1 MKLRVINNEFI
12 LSDVEYKNIYVYHKN
27 NKLNFKKENDKFILS
42 YNDLQ
47 EFLTDPNEQLLLYN
61 ENDKIINI
69 DIDQEEVNFGKNS
82 LLKNGKNR
90 YYIYINSRNNLSLIY
105 NKKPSLNHLYNRDAE
120 YKGTKVIGEEI
131 HLYFEFVSKYFLPT
145 SMSSTIVIRKTKK
158 QINIPVDKFDCFKES
173 NNRYRIYAT
182 IILDVQ
188 NITKLLGEDADILNY
203 DFNVYDVFFNYK
215 INEFPLTNLT
225 PKIKFFEK
233 DKLYYNDE
241 NWITFDNDNQMLVRF
256 YRTFHGYLSFKIT
269 ILPKDTYLYY
279 INEIK
284 KKNIK
289 NNKTTIVCIEY
300 PSSAQDNGLVFFEY
314 LMKNYS
320 KKYNIY
326 YIINQNSSDLKNL
339 EKYKDNVVYYKSP
352 DNLKV
357 LYEADVICH
366 THTSYYTLPFRANEL
381 ERELSTKKR
390 VFLQHGIIG
399 VRNLRGMYARKP
411 HERFTDLFV
420 VSSEREKK

>member
-158 QINIPVDKFDCFKES
+158 QINIPVDNFDCFKES

>member
-215 INEFPLTNLT
+215 INEFPLTN
-225 PKIKFFEK
+225 FHH
-233 DKLYYNDE
+233 YN
-241 NWITFDNDNQMLVRF
+241 
-256 YRTFHGYLSFKIT
+256 K
-269 ILPKDTYLYY
+269 
-279 INEIK
+279 
-284 KKNIK
+284 
-289 NNKTTIVCIEY
+289 
-300 PSSAQDNGLVFFEY
+300 VF
-314 LMKNYS
+314 
-320 KKYNIY
+320 
-326 YIINQNSSDLKNL
+326 
-339 EKYKDNVVYYKSP
+339 
-352 DNLKV
+352 
-357 LYEADVICH
+357 
-366 THTSYYTLPFRANEL
+366 
-381 ERELSTKKR
+381 
-390 VFLQHGIIG
+390 
-399 VRNLRGMYARKP
+399 
-411 HERFTDLFV
+411 
-420 VSSEREKK
+420 